1 MENEYIRESNIKDK
15 SEEEKKQELIS
26 SIIKTKK
33 ELDYAH
39 KNFEFAEGDLID
51 YYSFK
56 IKANQSKLDYLIKSA
71 KEKGINF
78 NLQQKLEVS

>member
-1 MENEYIRESNIKDK
+1 MENEYIRESNIIDK
-15 SEEEKKQELIS
+15 SEEEKKQELIAN
-26 SIIKTKK
+26 IIKTKE